1 MATEIDALQIEIS
14 AKAQKANQSIDALV
28 SRLDV
33 LSKSLGKINTGSANL
48 LALGRGVDYL
58 SRGMQGFKG
67 VGEAK
72 FVKLANG
79 INQLANI
86 NSQGINNAARALS
99 HIAAS
104 FDRVAGMQGNT
115 AQVAD
120 LAKSLGRLGGVNVQR
135 AIANIPQLATAMNN
149 LMTTLSRSPMV
160 SQNVIQM
167 TNALANLAGQ
177 GSRVGSA
184 SNSISRSLNNTSSS
198 ATRAKKSFG
207 GLASAIGKF
216 YATYFLIVRAI
227 KGLGRSI
234 ESTAD
239 YVEAFNYFNVAL
251 GKIGSDWSHEY
262 EKYGYS
268 SAEAYADSFSTR
280 LRERL
285 SSLSGLQV
293 SLSADGS
300 GLLTETGLKNLG
312 LNIQEVTRYASQ
324 LASVTN
330 SVGQT
335 GEVSLAAASAFTKLG
350 ADISSLFNLDYS
362 QVMQNLQSGLI
373 GQSRALYR
381 YGIDI
386 TNATLQTY
394 AYELGLSK
402 AVSEMTQ
409 AEKMQLRMIA
419 ILDQSKVSWGD
430 LANTINSPSNLMRQF
445 KNNLSEVGI
454 VLGQL
459 FIPLMQKAM
468 PVINGMTIAIKR
480 LLINIANLMG
490 INLDLDAFGQ
500 GFSDMEDGAEDF
512 ADGLD
517 DATDSAKKLNRQLG
531 KFDELNNLTSSS
543 GISGSL
549 GDLSDTIDLTEEII
563 KATEEY
569 EKAWAKALA
578 EMESKA
584 QQLAEHIG
592 KIFAPIADPFQRFLQ
607 HLSLGGWTQAGEYA
621 GDVITGI
628 FDTASTA
635 LENVDWEKL
644 GENIVKFL
652 NGINWTEILKAAGN
666 FLATLFNSA
675 LKLLFG
681 GVGEAD
687 LGTLIFGGTIA
698 TASIFKMFSGIKG
711 AGALAGSPIFK
722 FGRTAGHVIIAGIAS
737 AFVGWNL
744 GQFLY
749 EQITGEEIELS
760 FGEQIKGVFSSFKDG
775 SWKEAFK
782 LWGKDIGDGLKLML
796 DNSTIYQSDLG
807 ARLANWL
814 RIQTNDFS
822 TYQQVLGLKLAEWF
836 NSQEYLF
843 AKWGQKL
850 GTEFRE
856 FIGSVVSDAQSLL
869 DKFWEESVFKKDND
883 GRNHKGFNN
892 EDFINRVQG
901 YSTGGFPED
910 GLFMAN
916 HNELVGGFTNGRTAV
931 ANNGQIV
938 EGIEGGVERAVSRV
952 LAPYLVQIAQNT
964 RETAD
969 KEFGITE
976 RQIYDANRN
985 QENIYKKRTGK

>member
-1 MATEIDALQIEIS
+1 METEIDSLQIEIS
-14 AKAQKANQSIDALV
+14 AKAQKANQSIDSLV

-33 LSKSLGKINTGSANL
+33 LSKSLGKINTAGNNINNL
-48 LALGRGVDYL
+48 GAGVERLA
-58 SRGMQGFKG
+58 RGMQGLKG
-67 VGEAK
+67 VGETK
-72 FVKLANG
+72 FLRLASG

-86 NSQGINNAARALS
+86 NSQGISNAARSLQQISSA
-99 HIAAS
+99 
-104 FDRVAGMQGNT
+104 FQRVGGMSGNVT
-115 AQVAD
+115 QIAD
-120 LAKSLGRLGGVNVQR
+120 LARSLGRLGGANIQR
-135 AIANIPQLATAMNN
+135 AITNIPQLATAINN
-149 LMTTLSRSPMV
+149 LMTTLSRSPRV

-167 TNALANLAGQ
+167 TNALANLASH
-177 GSRVGSA
+177 GSKVGSA
-184 SNSISRSLNNTSSS
+184 SNSISRGLNRTSNS
-198 ATRAKKSFG
+198 ATMAKKSFG

-216 YATYFLIVRAI
+216 YATYLLIVRAI
-227 KGLGRSI
+227 KGLGSSI

-239 YVEAFNYFNVAL
+239 YVEAFNYFNVSL
-251 GKIGSDWSHEY
+251 GKIGSDWSNQY
-262 EKYGYS
+262 KKYGYS

-293 SLSADGS
+293 RLNADGR

-312 LNIQEVTRYASQ
+312 LNIQEVTQYASQ

-335 GEVSLAAASAFTKLG
+335 GEVSLAASSAFTKLG

-394 AYELGLSK
+394 AYQLGLSK

-419 ILDQSKVSWGD
+419 ILDQSRVSWGD
-430 LANTINSPSNLMRQF
+430 LANTINSPSNLIRQF

-490 INLDLDAFGQ
+490 IELDLDSFGQ

-512 ADGLD
+512 ADVLD
-517 DATDSAKKLNRQLG
+517 DATDSAKKLNKQLG
-531 KFDELNNLTSSS
+531 KFDELNNITSSN

-549 GDLSDTIDLTEEII
+549 VDLGDTIDLTEEII

-569 EKAWAKALA
+569 ESVFAKALD

-592 KIFAPIADPFQRFLQ
+592 EVFAPIADPFQRFLQ

-628 FDTASTA
+628 FDSASA
-635 LENVDWEKL
+635 ELENVEWEEIGKDIAL
-644 GENIVKFL
+644 FMK
-652 NGINWTEILKAAGN
+652 GIKWKEILKSGGN
-666 FLATLFNSA
+666 FLLELFNSA
-675 LKLLFG
+675 MDLMFG
-681 GVGEAD
+681 AVKENPLETILVG
-687 LGTLIFGGTIA
+687 GLIFSKPLSKMLTTTKVAAAAASNPMFRYGLLIGKAIIGGIG
-698 TASIFKMFSGIKG
+698 ASILGF
-711 AGALAGSPIFK
+711 
-722 FGRTAGHVIIAGIAS
+722 
-737 AFVGWNL
+737 NL
-744 GQFLY
+744 GQKIY
-749 EQITGEEIELS
+749 EWIFQEEIEMTWTEQFSAIKES
-760 FGEQIKGVFSSFKDG
+760 FSDG
-775 SWKEAFK
+775 SWKDAID
-782 LWGKDIGDGLKLML
+782 LWGQDIKDGFLAISEGA
-796 DNSTIYQSDLG
+796 TIFQTDLG
-807 ARLANWL
+807 INLSEWL
-814 RIQTNDFS
+814 KEQTNDFN
-822 TYQQVLGLKLAEWF
+822 TYQQDLGEEFAEWF
-836 NSQEYLF
+836 KSQESQF
-843 AKWGQKL
+843 TKWGEQL
-850 GTEFRE
+850 GERFKE
-856 FIGSVVSDAQSLL
+856 FIGKVVDDTKALL
-869 DKFWEESVFKKDND
+869 NRFWEKSTFSSTND
-883 GRNHKGFNN
+883 GTWRGVGGIKLNKSAVKG
-892 EDFINRVQG
+892 
-901 YSTGGFPED
+901 YATGGFPED

-985 QENIYKKRTGK
+985 QENIYKKRTGR